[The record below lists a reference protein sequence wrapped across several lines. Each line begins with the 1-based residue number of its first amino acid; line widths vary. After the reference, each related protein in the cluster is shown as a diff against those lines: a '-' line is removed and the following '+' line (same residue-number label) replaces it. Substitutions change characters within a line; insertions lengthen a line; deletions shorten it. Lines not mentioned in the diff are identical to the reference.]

1 MPKRQGS
8 AEPPLLCQRRF
19 EPSRVE
25 QRFWC
30 EAYEHLVPEGRR
42 AQASRP
48 AAVSCP
54 GSQEQAVS
62 LLLDSVEVH
71 CA

>member
-8 AEPPLLCQRRF
+8 AEPPLICQRRF

-25 QRFWC
+25 QQFWS

-42 AQASRP
+42 APAKRP
-48 AAVSCP
+48 EAVPCP
-54 GSQEQAVS
+54 GRQKHAVS
-62 LLLDSVEVH
+62 LISHSLEVN